1 MTKREV
7 IVADLDNGHE
17 ETVSGMAE
25 LVRIACQFQS
35 RVLLKCGERQVNA
48 KSIMGILAFQPS
60 QGMTVEISTEGSDE
74 KEAAEAMEKFLI
86 CAE

>member
-1 MTKREV
+1 
-7 IVADLDNGHE
+7 
-17 ETVSGMAE
+17 
-25 LVRIACQFQS
+25 
-35 RVLLKCGERQVNA
+35 
-48 KSIMGILAFQPS
+48 MGILAFQPS